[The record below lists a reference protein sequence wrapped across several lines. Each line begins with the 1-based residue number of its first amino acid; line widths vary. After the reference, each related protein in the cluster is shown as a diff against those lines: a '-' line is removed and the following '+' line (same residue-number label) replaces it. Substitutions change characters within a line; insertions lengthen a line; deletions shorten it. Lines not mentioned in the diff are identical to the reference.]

1 MKKMKMGRAG
11 RRNWALSTLAHL
23 ATKPSSWLIASGLL
37 GAAGLLCALVNLGW
51 GDPGFF
57 VQVQYL
63 SLLAIPLCPLLARG
77 AFAQKDAAR
86 SLAIGEGEETARMIC
101 GTTMGADADE
111 DAGAAGANGD
121 AARMSGDA
129 IGADGA
135 GKDAGESAARANGAA
150 ANAGV
155 ALGYLAFGALLCAPL
170 CAYPALIAPSGAAF
184 GCVLGFFAFFEVML
198 AICLVIEARVGRHA
212 LGWSLAAMV
221 ALRALTGLAQLPGR
235 AGALVG
241 WVGVRF
247 SPYALLTPCVNGLVD
262 VRALACALIACA
274 LCVALVAHGR
284 GGARKRDGFA
294 AVLAAFCVALCFL
307 LPTTLSVFDLNAQQ
321 PTLLSSDMA
330 LSLKGLNAKV
340 LIRQVAQVG
349 NEDVWVRGYL
359 QKLAER
365 HAYIAYR
372 AVDPRMD
379 ARIAELKL
387 PDNSLIVENED
398 QWIVVR
404 QEAIYQSGVSFLGTQ
419 HTFDLEGAL
428 LTAISEATGLKLT
441 YGGVPRGRPM
451 NVVPLAP
458 DEAGKARALALIWGA
473 PGACLA
479 AAGLAWARKRR
490 GARR

>member
-86 SLAIGEGEETARMIC
+86 GLTIGAGEETARMS
-101 GTTMGADADE
+101 GGAIGKGE
-111 DAGAAGANGD
+111 ET
-121 AARMSGDA
+121 ARMSGGAMDA
-129 IGADGA
+129 MGA
-135 GKDAGESAARANGAA
+135 GKDAGESTARANDGA

-321 PTLLSSDMA
+321 PTLLSGDMA

-473 PGACLA
+473 PVACLA
-479 AAGLAWARKRR
+479 AA
-490 GARR
+490 